1 MASADPTARGNVL
14 EAEGAV
20 EIKFR
25 KHDLLK
31 LMARCDPVLRAL
43 HAARNDAAAGAG
55 SDSAVRER
63 QEQLLPVYHSIALH
77 FASMHDTPVRF
88 FWKFLLR
95 WSLASRRTT

>member
-1 MASADPTARGNVL
+1 M
-14 EAEGAV
+14 

-43 HAARNDAAAGAG
+43 SGARTDAAAGGSPTAAAG
-55 SDSAVRER
+55 GSPTAAAGGDSAVRER

-77 FASMHDTPVRF
+77 FAGMHDTPVRVRKLRNHHSCGA
-88 FWKFLLR
+88 FWC
-95 WSLASRRTT
+95 T

>member
-1 MASADPTARGNVL
+1 M
-14 EAEGAV
+14 

-43 HAARNDAAAGAG
+43 SGARTDAAAGGSPTAAAG
-55 SDSAVRER
+55 GDSAVRER

-77 FASMHDTPVRF
+77 FAGMHDTPVRVRKLRNHHSCGA
-88 FWKFLLR
+88 FWC
-95 WSLASRRTT
+95 T